1 MGRRSSELKPVDEIL
16 VEILSGSE
24 RGMTFT
30 EIVAQARRRAR
41 PISRATVAR
50 TLSKLIRKGIVK
62 KEFFIG
68 KRAFYKLTV
77 EAIDKK
83 HVQRSLFSILSMHLF
98 NEILEGASAG
108 KLSDEE
114 FTRLFTSRIGTLAMY
129 TLLQGLSTS
138 KLDPEEAGKWIEE
151 AFGTLIQKDGWRVC
165 LNRQIFGKPVPLRH
179 RITLKQPV
187 VPEITIEEGT
197 IYVRMP
203 SAIEPGL
210 AARVLRE
217 LPPIPEERLE
227 GLIASLRKLYPKET
241 GLLDNV
247 LNQIEEAARI
257 SKMEVKK

>member
-1 MGRRSSELKPVDEIL
+1 LGRRGGEPRPVEEIL
-16 VEILSGSE
+16 LEILAGSE
-24 RGMTFT
+24 WGMTFT
-30 EIVAQARRRAR
+30 DIVTQAARRAR

-50 TLSKLIRKGIVK
+50 SLSRLVRGGTVK
-62 KEFFIG
+62 KESFIG

-77 EAIDKK
+77 EAVDKK

-98 NEILEGASAG
+98 NDILEGASAG
-108 KLSDEE
+108 KLSNEE
-114 FTRLFTSRIGTLAMY
+114 FTRLFASRIGALAMY
-129 TLLQGLSTS
+129 TLLQGLSIS

-151 AFGTLIQKDGWRVC
+151 AFGTLIQKDGWRIC

-187 VPEITIEEGT
+187 MPEIIIEEGT

-217 LPPIPEERLE
+217 LPSIPEERLQ
-227 GLIASLRKLYPKET
+227 GLRASLRKLYPKET
-241 GLLDNV
+241 ELLNKV
-247 LNQIEEAARI
+247 LNQITEAAHI
-257 SKMEVKK
+257 SKTEVRK